1 MKVGIGVLG
10 PIMRRQYFSIFTAAA
25 LFAGVS
31 APELSIAAATD
42 DQAKVCV
49 NASGDAAIGACTWVI
64 QSGVWTGADLA
75 WAYYNRGYEFHNQ
88 GQFARAIQDYDQ
100 AIALKPDYAEPRW
113 NKGLILTRAG
123 DYEHGWPLLEWRWRQ
138 PELRHAA
145 AQARDRTRR
154 EIT

>member
-49 NASGDAAIGACTWVI
+49 NGSGDAAIGACTWVI
-64 QSGVWTGADLA
+64 QSGIWTGADLA

-88 GQFARAIQDYDQ
+88 SQFARAIQDYDQ
-100 AIALKPDYAEPRW
+100 AIALKPNYATAYDNRG
-113 NKGLILTRAG
+113 NAYKGLGQYARAIQ
-123 DYEHGWPLLEWRWRQ
+123 DFNR
-138 PELRHAA
+138 A
-145 AQARDRTRR
+145 
-154 EIT
+154 I